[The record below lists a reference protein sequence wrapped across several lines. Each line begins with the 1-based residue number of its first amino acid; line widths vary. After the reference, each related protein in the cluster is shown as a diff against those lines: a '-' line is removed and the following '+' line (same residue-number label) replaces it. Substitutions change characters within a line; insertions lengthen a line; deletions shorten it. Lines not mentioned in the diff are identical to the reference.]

1 MSTSEAHKDLAG
13 FHALEGAVSR
23 ALEKIRMLEQ
33 DLARTRAR
41 KDEVE
46 GLLQRMNQ
54 GEESPARMAEKLE
67 VLREENDDLRARIA
81 QGQGVAERLL
91 ARVRYLEDH
100 G

>member
-23 ALEKIRMLEQ
+23 ALERIRGLED

-46 GLLQRMNQ
+46 ALLQRMNT
-54 GEESPARMAEKLE
+54 GEESPARMAQKLE
-67 VLREENDDLRARIA
+67 ALRAENEELRSRVT